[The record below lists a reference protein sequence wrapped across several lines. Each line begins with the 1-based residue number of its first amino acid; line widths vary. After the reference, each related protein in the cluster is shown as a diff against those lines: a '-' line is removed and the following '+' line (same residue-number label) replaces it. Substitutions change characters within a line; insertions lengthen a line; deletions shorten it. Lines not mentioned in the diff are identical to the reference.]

1 MNSSCFKFFLIILLL
16 LSIQA
21 CSAIPL
27 TPSQTVEQFWGAV
40 LASDTET
47 AGRFVTTQSLSEL
60 SSMQEEWQ
68 GATVKFGEV
77 QISSDQA
84 SVETTL
90 DVTQNDQ
97 ATTTKFSTVLQ
108 REASQWRVDWLE
120 TKKSL
125 DIAREKRGI
134 NKLVDDLEKLGRD
147 VTGQLN
153 DAMKNWEE
161 MQPEIKQDLND
172 LGEQIQQDVEGA
184 IDRYGPEIQRKLQD
198 LNDSLEEALKELEKA
213 VPQPP
218 QQPQPEPE
226 QQPEGRMI

>member
-68 GATVKFGEV
+68 DATVKFGEV

>member
-60 SSMQEEWQ
+60 SSMQEELQ
-68 GATVKFGEV
+68 DATVKFGEV
-77 QISSDQA
+77 QISSYQA